1 MTKVKVYNLEGK
13 EVESI
18 ELNPSV
24 FAVAPNK
31 ILIAQAVR
39 VQEANAREAVAHTK
53 TRAEVRGGGKK
64 PWKQKGTGRA
74 RAGSSRSPIWIG
86 GGITFGPRSDRNF
99 SLSINKKQKRKALFM
114 TLTDKVQDNKLVV
127 VDSLS
132 LKGSKTK
139 DLKQVLKK
147 LNITSSVLLATAGKN
162 DELVHASGNLQKVEA
177 IRANSLNVVDI
188 LKHGYLVVE
197 KDSLPIIEETY
208 KA

>member
-13 EVESI
+13 EVDSI
-18 ELNPSV
+18 ELNPSI

-114 TLTDKVQDNKLVV
+114 TLTDKVQDNKLIV
-127 VDSLS
+127 VDSFA

-139 DLKQVLKK
+139 DLAQVLKK
-147 LNITSSVLLATAGKN
+147 LNITSSALLATAGKN
-162 DELVHASGNLQKVEA
+162 DELVHASGNLKKVEA
-177 IRANSLNVVDI
+177 IRANSLNVVDV
-188 LKHGYLVVE
+188 LKHGYLVIE
-197 KDSLPIIEETY
+197 KDSLPVIEETY